1 MQVNKP
7 RFVTDNSLM
16 ATQPDAP
23 TILIIDDEP
32 SILHF
37 METWLKHA
45 GFAVHAADTAQQ
57 ARAFTKTQTPT
68 LIVSDVMMPELE
80 GPALVKEL
88 KAAGVDCPVLFTSGD
103 PSFRV
108 VDDSLQVPGATFLP
122 KPFSSRE
129 LIDAVFETLAQK

>member
-1 MQVNKP
+1 
-7 RFVTDNSLM
+7 M
-16 ATQPDAP
+16 AKQPETP
-23 TILIIDDEP
+23 PPSILVIDDEP
-32 SILHF
+32 SILQV
-37 METWLKHA
+37 MTIWLKGA
-45 GFAVHAADTAQQ
+45 GFAVHAASTAGE

-80 GPALVKEL
+80 GPALVSEL
-88 KAAGVDCPVLFTSGD
+88 KAAGVECPVLFTSGD

-129 LIDAVFETLAQK
+129 FLDAVYETLGQR

>member
-1 MQVNKP
+1 
-7 RFVTDNSLM
+7 M
-16 ATQPDAP
+16 ATQPDPP

-32 SILHF
+32 SILHV
-37 METWLKHA
+37 MEVWLRHV
-45 GFAVHAADTAQQ
+45 GFNIHAAGTAQD

-80 GPALVKEL
+80 GPALVREL
-88 KAAGVDCPVLFTSGD
+88 KSAGVACPVLFTSGD

-129 LIDAVFETLAQK
+129 LIDAVYETLGQQ